1 MPQTHNISYFSAPNS
16 SPKHCSVDF
25 CFSYRGDPLHHES
38 MEQDMVV
45 LVDQGSTTEQIT
57 HLIIFYRPPKRP
69 HKDSQEEL
77 IWSLIL
83 IIGHE
88 SRFFVVARRILKR
101 SCGKGD
107 IWKPSSLRSR
117 WGERYPGVGWLVWK
131 LEADNQY
138 IGRGS
143 HHNMQPA
150 TSQTVTPNM
159 IWNWGQPCWCTL
171 FFTMQCFPNS
181 FDDSSSSMF
190 EWKHSAQNLRNLN
203 IWKVVGVLM
212 LDSCFSLGISK
223 VIRGQVV

>member
-25 CFSYRGDPLHHES
+25 L
-38 MEQDMVV
+38 
-45 LVDQGSTTEQIT
+45 TEGIHYIT
-57 HLIIFYRPPKRP
+57 KAWSKIWSCLSIREAPRKNYTFHLIIFYRPPKRP

-88 SRFFVVARRILKR
+88 SRFFVVARRIFKR

-150 TSQTVTPNM
+150 RLWHQ
-159 IWNWGQPCWCTL
+159 IWSEIEANHADVHFSNDAMFPQ
-171 FFTMQCFPNS
+171 FFWWFVKTFC
-181 FDDSSSSMF
+181 
-190 EWKHSAQNLRNLN
+190 
-203 IWKVVGVLM
+203 
-212 LDSCFSLGISK
+212 SK
-223 VIRGQVV
+223 SP

>member
-1 MPQTHNISYFSAPNS
+1 MPQTHNISYFSAPRTIAPS
-16 SPKHCSVDF
+16 I
-25 CFSYRGDPLHHES
+25 
-38 MEQDMVV
+38 VV
-45 LVDQGSTTEQIT
+45 WIFAFLTEGIHYIT
-57 HLIIFYRPPKRP
+57 KAWSKIWSCLSIREAPRKNYTFHLRIFYRPPKRP

-171 FFTMQCFPNS
+171 FLMMQCFPNS

-212 LDSCFSLGISK
+212 LDSCFSLRIS
-223 VIRGQVV
+223 

>member
-1 MPQTHNISYFSAPNS
+1 MTDKEYQIFISALSARYWRSGETLYNVQTAPKLQKCLKLTTFHISQHLTVAQSI
-16 SPKHCSVDF
+16 
-25 CFSYRGDPLHHES
+25 
-38 MEQDMVV
+38 VV
-45 LVDQGSTTEQIT
+45 WIFAFLTEGIHYIT
-57 HLIIFYRPPKRP
+57 KAWSKIWSCLSIRKTPRKNFHLIIFYRPPKRS
-69 HKDSQEEL
+69 HKDSQEL

-143 HHNMQPA
+143 HHNMQPDCD
-150 TSQTVTPNM
+150 TKYDLKLRP
-159 IWNWGQPCWCTL
+159 
-171 FFTMQCFPNS
+171 TMLKYTFHVWMKTFC
-181 FDDSSSSMF
+181 
-190 EWKHSAQNLRNLN
+190 
-203 IWKVVGVLM
+203 
-212 LDSCFSLGISK
+212 SK
-223 VIRGQVV
+223 SP